1 MARDRAARRTDAAG
15 LATTDRRALL
25 DNIPTGRYKLFVPTK
40 LDRRRSESRS
50 VEAASSR
57 EQLLAAASRVFARRG
72 YHGAS
77 MNEIAAEAGFSKG
90 ALYWNFASKE
100 DLFYALLDPLDER
113 LGALVA
119 ASVTAPGGAQRTGA
133 LSRGISA
140 VLSDNRDVVL
150 LFHEYSAL
158 AVRDP
163 QVAARYAERNAR
175 LRTQLAE
182 MARARHELL
191 GVPLAIP
198 AERLATAL
206 IALVDGLSIQQLT
219 EPDAVP
225 EDLFGQ
231 IAALI
236 EDGMSFRAQSDPSS
250 LPPTSAKETR

>member
-1 MARDRAARRTDAAG
+1 MPA
-15 LATTDRRALL
+15 
-25 DNIPTGRYKLFVPTK
+25 K
-40 LDRRRSESRS
+40 LDRRRSETK
-50 VEAASSR
+50 AATIAEGSSR

-72 YHGAS
+72 YVGAS

-100 DLFYALLDPLDER
+100 DLFFALLDELDER
-113 LGALVA
+113 LRALVTV
-119 ASVTAPGGAQRTGA
+119 SITAPVGDERTGE
-133 LSRGISA
+133 LSRGLSA
-140 VLSDNRDVVL
+140 VLEDSRDVVL

-163 QVAARYAERNAR
+163 QVAERYARRNAR
-175 LRTQLAE
+175 LREQIAE
-182 MARARHELL
+182 AMRTRHEHLE
-191 GVPLAIP
+191 VPLAIS

-219 EPDAVP
+219 EPEAVP

-236 EDGMSFRAQSDPSS
+236 EDGSILRAKRSRDDHLSDGIP
-250 LPPTSAKETR
+250 